1 MSLRGWQF
9 WQTVRNPGQGMN
21 KFDET
26 TIPEKDAMAIAQYV
40 LDTFR

>member
-1 MSLRGWQF
+1 
-9 WQTVRNPGQGMN
+9 MN